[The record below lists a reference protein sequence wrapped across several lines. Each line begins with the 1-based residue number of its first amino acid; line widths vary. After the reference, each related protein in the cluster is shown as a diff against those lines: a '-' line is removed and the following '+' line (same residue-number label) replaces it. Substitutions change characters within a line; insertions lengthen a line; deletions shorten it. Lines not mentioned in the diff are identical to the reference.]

1 MQAINFKT
9 RKKMSKSTAYQS
21 RKSELEQKEKLL
33 LSDMSE
39 KGDKVKTIVKW
50 SLLAG
55 VIALLGF
62 GLYRS
67 FTSPPPKK
75 KKKKNKKRE
84 FDPIIEEDNQIVDS
98 LITYGSPII
107 GDWLMRT
114 LKKDSESSDRD

>member
-1 MQAINFKT
+1 
-9 RKKMSKSTAYQS
+9 MSKSTAYQS

-84 FDPIIEEDNQIVDS
+84 YAPIIEEDNKIVDS

-107 GDWLMRT
+107 GDWLLRT
-114 LKKDSESSDRD
+114 LKKDSDSSDRD